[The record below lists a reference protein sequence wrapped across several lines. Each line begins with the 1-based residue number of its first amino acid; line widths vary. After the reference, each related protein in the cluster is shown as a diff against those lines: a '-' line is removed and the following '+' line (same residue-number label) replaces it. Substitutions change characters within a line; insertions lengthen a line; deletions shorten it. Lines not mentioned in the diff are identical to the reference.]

1 MYMISIS
8 LCYCI
13 ITLDSDACLKHSYDN
28 VWCSKIQRA
37 QTERVGADQRSTT
50 HTNNNCWNSYCD
62 NE

>member
-28 VWCSKIQRA
+28 VWCSKIPYYQLLRICKMWY
-37 QTERVGADQRSTT
+37 E
-50 HTNNNCWNSYCD
+50 
-62 NE
+62 